1 MLVEKNSMR
10 VNYLV
15 YPIKYDPEADVLSWK
30 INSLQYDDAVE
41 IGDLIIQVSR
51 WRIPAYAEM
60 LNASHH
66 FGFLKKR
73 RKKFTPDG
81 TVV

>member
-1 MLVEKNSMR
+1 MY

-30 INSLQYDDAVE
+30 INSLQYDDAIE
-41 IGDLIIQVSR
+41 IGDLIIQVSL
-51 WRIPAYAEM
+51 WRIPAYAEL
-60 LNASHH
+60 LNASNY

-73 RKKFTPDG
+73 RKKFMPDG
-81 TVV
+81 TFV